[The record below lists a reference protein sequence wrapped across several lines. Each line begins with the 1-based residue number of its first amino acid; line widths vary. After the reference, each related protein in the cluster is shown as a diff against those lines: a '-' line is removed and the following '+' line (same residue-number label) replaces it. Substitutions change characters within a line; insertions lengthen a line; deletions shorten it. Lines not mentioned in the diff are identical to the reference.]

1 MANHAKEAYTSPK
14 GNLKWAFVDGQGKET
29 ERGSG
34 KYKYSVVVKL
44 LATDPECIKAMAH
57 IDQFWTDNKPKNAK
71 VKPKT
76 KAYKMEEDEHTGEE
90 TGYVY
95 FSFSTSTSFPS
106 GDKKVVKLFT
116 AKTPVREVSLGGKKI
131 GEASLGRA
139 IGTLAIYEFN
149 GSFGTT
155 CFLDAISL
163 SKFVEYVGG
172 VDAESI
178 EADDDAED
186 IGLGEAVVGTDSVA
200 EEAPEEQS
208 TDVPR
213 T

>member
-14 GNLKWAFVDGQGKET
+14 GNLKWAFVDGMGKET
-29 ERGSG
+29 EKNSG

-44 LATDPECIKAMAH
+44 LATDPSCVEAMAH
-57 IDQFWTDNKPKNAK
+57 IDQFWIDNKPKNAK

-95 FSFSTSTSFPS
+95 FSFSTATTFPS
-106 GDKKVVKLFT
+106 GDKKVIKLFT
-116 AKTPVREVSLGGKKI
+116 AKTPVREVSLNGKKI
-131 GEASLGRA
+131 GEESLGRA
-139 IGTLAIYEFN
+139 MGTLAIYEFN

-172 VDAESI
+172 VDAADV

-186 IGLGEAVVGTDSVA
+186 IGLGETVVGTDSVA
-200 EEAPEEQS
+200 EEEQPTEAPR
-208 TDVPR
+208 V
-213 T
+213 